1 MQRRALRSWPFI
13 GLLFVVAALS
23 FVHSARQSVQPSA
36 PVVVTSHSVPAKQ
49 PLVPAVHSYGLPVQ
63 LQIPPL
69 KVDAKVVYMGN
80 TKTGAMDTPTNVVDV
95 GWYKYGALPGN
106 VGTAVVAGHLDGLK
120 AEPGVFSQLKLL
132 QPGDIVSVRDN
143 AGATVSFK
151 VRTTKSYGQ
160 NEQPTEVF
168 TSTEGAH
175 LNLITCTG
183 SWDKTAHQFAQ
194 RLVVFTDRI

>member
-1 MQRRALRSWPFI
+1 
-13 GLLFVVAALS
+13 
-23 FVHSARQSVQPSA
+23 
-36 PVVVTSHSVPAKQ
+36 
-49 PLVPAVHSYGLPVQ
+49 
-63 LQIPPL
+63 
-69 KVDAKVVYMGN
+69 MGN

-132 QPGDIVSVRDN
+132 QPGDIVSVHDN

-160 NEQPTEVF
+160 NEQPAEVF

>member
-1 MQRRALRSWPFI
+1 MQRRALKSWSCV
-13 GLLFVVAALS
+13 GLLFIIAALS
-23 FVHSARQSVQPSA
+23 IVHSTRQSLLPSN
-36 PVVVTSHSVPAKQ
+36 PVVVTSHSDSVIQPIVPVA
-49 PLVPAVHSYGLPVQ
+49 HNYGLPVQ
-63 LQIPPL
+63 LQISPL
-69 KVDAKVVYMGN
+69 KVDAKVSYMGK
-80 TKTGAMDTPTNVVDV
+80 TKTGAMDTPPNVIDV

-106 VGTAVVAGHLDGLK
+106 VGTAVMAGHLDGLK

-151 VRTTKSYGQ
+151 VRTSKSYGQ
-160 NEQPTEVF
+160 NEQPAEVF
-168 TSTEGAH
+168 TSSEGAH

-183 SWDKTAHQFAQ
+183 TWDKTAHQFAQ